1 MTGLPSF
8 QQNTQ
13 KCWSVLEN
21 YARSAF
27 DKNYQTANS
36 LLPFF
41 KINIVAHA
49 LYLNFQMTDA
59 LSVWLQV
66 L

>member
-13 KCWSVLEN
+13 RCWSVLEN
-21 YARSAF
+21 DARSAF

-36 LLPFF
+36 LLSFF
-41 KINIVAHA
+41 KISVVAHA
-49 LYLNFQMTDA
+49 LYLNIQITGA